1 MPKLRVDVYNPHPNQ
16 SALMANAVAAP
27 DLSSLTGVL
36 IPGAIMGDGIGTPT
50 PGPRADTLVG
60 TDKDDMIYA
69 GLLGDLV
76 RGGGGND
83 FIEAGQGDDVV
94 YGGAGDD
101 RVFGGSDFER
111 VETNELRGE
120 DGHDLIMGGN
130 GIDFLVGDAGNDT
143 LKGGERD
150 DVLYGGDGNDS
161 FVGGTGDD
169 VLDGGAGYDWVDL
182 TSVSIGAWVDLR
194 DTGRQATGEGYDS
207 FVSIEAV
214 ITGDGND
221 LLIGNKDGNTLIAS
235 AGNDTLAGGYGT
247 DALWGFEGKD
257 RFVFDARLNKRA
269 NVDWLYD
276 FNRREGD
283 KIALDNDIFK
293 ALGKAGKLK
302 KGFFKVGSK
311 AKDANDHILYN
322 KAVKALAYDP
332 DGDGRKAAV
341 MFAKFDKA
349 VSLTY
354 ADFVVIG

>member
-1 MPKLRVDVYNPHPNQ
+1 MPKLRVALYNPHPTQ

-27 DLSSLTGVL
+27 DLSSMTGVL
-36 IPGAIMGDGIGTPT
+36 IPGAIMGDGIGTAT
-50 PGPRADTLVG
+50 PGPRADTLDG
-60 TDKDDMIYA
+60 TDGDDLIYS
-69 GLLGDLV
+69 GLLGDRV
-76 RGGGGND
+76 SGGAGND

-101 RVFGGSDFER
+101 KIFGGSDYER
-111 VETNELRGE
+111 IESNELRGE
-120 DGHDLIMGGN
+120 DGHDLILGGN

-161 FVGGTGDD
+161 FAGGSGDD

-182 TSVSIGAWVDLR
+182 TSVGIGTWVDLR
-194 DTGRQATGEGYDS
+194 DAGRQATGEGYDS
-207 FVSIEAV
+207 FISIEAV

-221 LLIGNKDGNTLIAS
+221 LLMGNKDGNTFLAS
-235 AGNDTLAGGYGT
+235 AGNDRLYGFGGH

-257 RFVFDARLNKRA
+257 KFYFNTKLNKRT

-276 FNRREGD
+276 FNRKEGD
-283 KIALDNDIFK
+283 KIVLDNDIFK
-293 ALGKAGKLK
+293 GLKTGKLK
-302 KGFFKVGSK
+302 KSAFKVASK
-311 AKDANDHILYN
+311 AKDADDRIIYN

-332 DGDGRKAAV
+332 DGTGPKAAT
-341 MFAKFDKA
+341 MFAKFGKA

-354 ADFVVIG
+354 ADFEVIG